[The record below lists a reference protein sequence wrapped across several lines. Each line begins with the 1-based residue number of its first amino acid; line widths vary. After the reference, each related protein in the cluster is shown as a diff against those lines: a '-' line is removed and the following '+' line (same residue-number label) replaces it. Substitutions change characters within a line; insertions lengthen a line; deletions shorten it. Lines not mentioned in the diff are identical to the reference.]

1 MNQSGPTTHQDGR
14 PHLATPTIS
23 NDGAQSVANL
33 TLFDWYAH
41 AVIINLEIVSVSAIE
56 AYSEKVFKVAQ
67 SLLAER
73 SKHIPMNE

>member
-1 MNQSGPTTHQDGR
+1 MNQPGQTTPRDGR
-14 PHLATPTIS
+14 HHLETPTIS
-23 NDGAQSVANL
+23 SDGAQSVANL
-33 TLFDWYAH
+33 TLLDWYAH